1 MSVRLNH
8 IDSMRGFA
16 ILCMVQVHTAALLPA
31 PVSTTHFLALI
42 SAAIGGM
49 AAPMFVTIS
58 GWGLHNG
65 IKKRRDRG
73 EEIVN
78 WIIIRG
84 FALIILQFIVG
95 ILLPERYNWNSPG
108 ILTLL
113 GFCMIISP
121 LISNFDGKLENWSGG
136 YYKSVLFLSLT
147 VIILR
152 FFPSL
157 TPGPDWDSMIY
168 AKSII
173 HWFQLTLVS
182 GTYPLLPWIAFFF
195 IGSNLEGTI
204 MNENQNLRLIKSGL
218 LAFSTLLAT
227 LTIAITTDLNWAE
240 TMGDG
245 VLTFFPA
252 NHWFVIVSA
261 TWSIFLWDIFRLE
274 VNWLTK
280 LNRLLAPSGRLS
292 LTIYLL
298 HFALLGQIIQ
308 YIPRLSLI
316 EAFTITIIHMA
327 MWLVFGIFHEKFNI
341 TLSIEHLIRVL
352 VNKKSHN

>member
-1 MSVRLNH
+1 MPVRLNH

-65 IKKRRDRG
+65 IKKRKDKG

-78 WIIIRG
+78 WVIIRG
-84 FALIILQFIVG
+84 LALIILQFIIG

-121 LISNFDGKLENWSGG
+121 LISNFDGKLENWRGG
-136 YYKSVLFLSLT
+136 YYKSILFLSLT

-152 FFPSL
+152 IFPSL
-157 TPGPDWDSMIY
+157 TPGPNWDSMIY
-168 AKSII
+168 VQSTI
-173 HWFQLTLVS
+173 HWFQLALVS
-182 GTYPLLPWIAFFF
+182 GTYPILPWIAFFF
-195 IGSNLEGTI
+195 IGSNLEGTNI
-204 MNENQNLRLIKSGL
+204 NENQSLHLRKSGL
-218 LAFSTLLAT
+218 LAFSTLIAT
-227 LTIAITTDLNWAE
+227 LAIAITTDMNWAE

-261 TWSIFLWDIFRLE
+261 TWSIFLWDIFRLQ
-274 VNWLTK
+274 VNWSSK
-280 LNRLLAPSGRLS
+280 INGLLAPSGRLS

-316 EAFTITIIHMA
+316 EAFTITIIHMVIW
-327 MWLVFGIFHEKFNI
+327 MVFGIFHEKFKI
-341 TLSIEHLIRVL
+341 IWSIEHLIRLL
-352 VNKKSHN
+352 VKKKIK